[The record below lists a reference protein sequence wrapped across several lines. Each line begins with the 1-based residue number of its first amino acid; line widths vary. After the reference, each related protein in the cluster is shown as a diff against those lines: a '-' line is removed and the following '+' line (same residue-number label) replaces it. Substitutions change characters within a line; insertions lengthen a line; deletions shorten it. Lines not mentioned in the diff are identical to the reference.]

1 MNRVQL
7 AGGTYY
13 GPNLTWLASNGVHE
27 IWYRP
32 GYMGFAGQGQR
43 RKYNGP
49 VYMLV
54 RLEFRCGRSNL
65 HTVLLAVESSR
76 RWRRWWPELTR
87 LLAETERC

>member
-32 GYMGFAGQGQR
+32 GYMGFAGQGDI
-43 RKYNGP
+43 G
-49 VYMLV
+49 MSGGHGGGDV
-54 RLEFRCGRSNL
+54 RPLMEEG
-65 HTVLLAVESSR
+65 
-76 RWRRWWPELTR
+76 
-87 LLAETERC
+87 